1 LKSAKILFAIVV
13 VGVVG
18 GCTTTQ
24 KSALTSRKIRL
35 TVDFQKDQT
44 LRYRFVS
51 SRDITMD
58 WGAPR
63 QGGENKIDKFF
74 ESLELVVAY
83 TPVEVDPYGLATIK
97 ADCEYA
103 KVNRTAPRQTGRGD
117 AAESLAGKSW
127 TFTVG
132 PTGIMEDHS
141 KLQDVVSQAGKL
153 AFRTDTSH
161 QGLIKE
167 PDMLYDFIAF
177 QWFLWDSIS
186 SVPDPIKGVAVG
198 GKWKSKLFAPAP
210 MILFAARDVNYRL
223 EEIRPDPNN
232 RIAVID
238 SSYSLLYPSPSD
250 WPVPYTEV
258 FQMSGMFGFLRGYR
272 VLDLQGQGQELF
284 NIDAGRTEQ
293 YTQKYT
299 LRVLAS
305 LPFGLGGINP
315 QMTIDQTL
323 KMELLTPPVAAKGR

>member
-1 LKSAKILFAIVV
+1 LKSAKILFAVVV

-35 TVDFQKDQT
+35 TVDFQKRQT

-58 WGAPR
+58 WGAPK

-103 KVNRTAPRQTGRGD
+103 KVNRTGGRQAIRGD

-132 PTGIMEDHS
+132 PTGMMEDRS
-141 KLQDVVSQAGKL
+141 KLLDVIRQAGKL
-153 AFRTDTSH
+153 AFRADTS

-198 GKWKSKLFAPAP
+198 GKWKSKLFVPAP
-210 MILFAARDVNYRL
+210 MILFAARDVNYQFDKV
-223 EEIRPDPNN
+223 RPDPNN

-258 FQMSGMFGFLRGYR
+258 FQMSGMFGFLRDYKL
-272 VLDLQGQGQELF
+272 LDLQGQGQELF

-299 LRVLAS
+299 LRTRAS

-315 QMTIDQTL
+315 LITIDQTL
-323 KMELLTPPVAAKGR
+323 KMELLTPPVAAEGR